1 MPRAPQRDITPKT
14 PGQGHH
20 PKNPLCCQANRA
32 FQSSLAAFNNPTPG
46 NKTLTFKPIL
56 STCSHFIHQLEL
68 LMPLQ
73 ALWQSRL
80 AQLEQGG
87 QKGRKHHCRMCPAG
101 RSEPKGRRF
110 LLGPRTEI
118 LQSRAARGKA
128 GFQSSTGTQSLQNST
143 GIWALHK
150 SVGSSCA
157 AHTTECQTALG
168 TPSCSEFQAQPSSL
182 GQQKLEFQSHVL
194 REGTASACKE
204 KPAEKF
210 RCTELNETFYQ
221 PMS

>member
-1 MPRAPQRDITPKT
+1 MPRAPQREITPKT
-14 PGQGHH
+14 PGQGNH

-32 FQSSLAAFNNPTPG
+32 SLSSLAAFNNPTPG

-101 RSEPKGRRF
+101 RSEPKGRL

-128 GFQSSTGTQSLQNST
+128 GFQSSTGTQSLPKQHWNLASPQECGLQLCSSHNRMSNSFGDAQLLRVPST
-143 GIWALHK
+143 TLQPRPTEIGI
-150 SVGSSCA
+150 SVTCPEGGESI
-157 AHTTECQTALG
+157 
-168 TPSCSEFQAQPSSL
+168 SL
-182 GQQKLEFQSHVL
+182 Q
-194 REGTASACKE
+194 RETS
-204 KPAEKF
+204 
-210 RCTELNETFYQ
+210 
-221 PMS
+221 